1 MLLDCS
7 CHGDYIKLRS
17 GDGGEKPSTD
27 VEKTPTKF
35 TFWKNRAGR
44 SRQAPNTS
52 PAPSP
57 FLSGPGQS
65 IKGQGAWGLPAP
77 FQARS
82 PQPGEQ
88 HLVTMVVGRGSGI
101 LPTPNSFLRR
111 GSQLFVQRLLP
122 LLTTSPLSGHVE
134 RLTAEGTES
143 GKGWGH
149 SLALPAGCASGREV
163 ESDSKCKRGKKTRSR
178 EEAHEALA
186 GVKARGSRRALAT
199 KGDPGPFMC
208 FTKVAKLRWDY
219 NCSSPCQG

>member
-7 CHGDYIKLRS
+7 CHGDYIKLCS
-17 GDGGEKPSTD
+17 GDGGEKPSRD

-35 TFWKNRAGR
+35 TFWKNRVGR
-44 SRQAPNTS
+44 SRRAPNASLT
-52 PAPSP
+52 PSP
-57 FLSGPGQS
+57 FLLGPGQS

-88 HLVTMVVGRGSGI
+88 RLVTVVVGKGSGI
-101 LPTPNSFLRR
+101 LPTPNAFLRR
-111 GSQLFVQRLLP
+111 GSQLLVQRLLP
-122 LLTTSPLSGHVE
+122 RPPPSLCRGHVE

-143 GKGWGH
+143 GRAADTLWP
-149 SLALPAGCASGREV
+149 SLQAVPQG
-163 ESDSKCKRGKKTRSR
+163 GKLSQTLSAR
-178 EEAHEALA
+178 EERKPDPEKQSTEALA
-186 GVKARGSRRALAT
+186 GVKTRGSRRALAT